1 MFAVAGAR
9 LHWGKHLPLSFAETA
24 RMYPRMEAFRQFCMQ
39 RDPAGVFR
47 NAYTER
53 VLGLAPGRVQYIARQ
68 A

>member
-1 MFAVAGAR
+1 
-9 LHWGKHLPLSFAETA
+9 
-24 RMYPRMEAFRQFCMQ
+24 MYPRMEAFRQFCVQ

-47 NAYTER
+47 NTYTER